1 MQDMDSKTQE
11 LMCNVDKMADNLM
24 LNLKGYSVDKKNKA
38 MTSIQRQFD
47 KAKGYSDDKVQLAIQ
62 TYGLVC
68 WFYVVHVTLKLLY
81 STCTF

>member
-68 WFYVVHVTLKLLY
+68 
-81 STCTF
+81 